1 MALTGGTA
9 PSKTMNTLQIRS
21 WESEIRIN
29 RESSRP
35 LYLQVKEGLE
45 LWILA
50 GLRDGS
56 LSPGDR
62 LPSESELSQT
72 LQISSITIKRALD
85 ELRRQGLLKRIQG
98 RGSFVTG
105 QSRLTFDLPR
115 MFSLTAYTENSG
127 MRPTRRILEMNE
139 QVVAPDVAK
148 MLQLSARERVIH
160 LVRLRLVNQIPVAVD
175 ASYLPLKPMRD
186 LIHTYND
193 SLSLYELMASRYG
206 CEVVK
211 THDVLVPV
219 LIKPFES
226 GQLEVPVGA
235 LGVMIERIGF
245 DLHDRPLEFTRM
257 IFRGDSCNFSI
268 DYSKE
273 THGKQ

>member
-1 MALTGGTA
+1 M
-9 PSKTMNTLQIRS
+9 KTLQPRS

-29 RESSRP
+29 RASSRP

-45 LWILA
+45 FWILA
-50 GLRDGS
+50 GLRDDS

-62 LPSESELSQT
+62 LPSENELSKA

-85 ELRRQGLLKRIQG
+85 ELRRQGLIQRIQG

-127 MRPTRRILEMNE
+127 MRPSRRILEMNE
-139 QVVAPDVAK
+139 QVVAPDIAK
-148 MLQLSARERVIH
+148 ALQISARERVIR

-175 ASYLPLKPMRD
+175 TSYLPLKPLRD
-186 LIHTYND
+186 LIHVYND
-193 SLSLYELMASRYG
+193 SLSLYELMASRYS

-226 GQLEVPVGA
+226 DELEVPVGT

-257 IFRGDSCNFSI
+257 IFRGDRCNFSI

-273 THGKQ
+273 NHGKQ